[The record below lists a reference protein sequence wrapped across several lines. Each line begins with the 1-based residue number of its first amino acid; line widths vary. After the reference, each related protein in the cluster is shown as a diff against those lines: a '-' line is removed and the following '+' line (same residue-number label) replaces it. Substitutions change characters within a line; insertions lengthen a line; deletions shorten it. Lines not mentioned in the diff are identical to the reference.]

1 MGLQLYRRHCKGC
14 KAKRPD
20 DSRTGKFEEGRRGWK
35 KCSCQ
40 IFASGTL
47 GGKFK
52 RQCTDNW
59 EWDKAEKVADGWEQA
74 ESWPVGS
81 KRPAAVLE
89 REALPELTAPQQGR
103 KTVHEVLEAYLSN
116 CKSRE
121 IRGSTLAKY
130 KTLTNQLEAYCKLQG
145 YTYIDRLQVTDM
157 DAFYAAWKD
166 GKKGKA
172 KKLER
177 LKGLVR
183 FCLKRKWLT
192 ENIAED
198 LKAPPKASELNAK
211 SPFEDGEL
219 KRIYA
224 ACDKI
229 HPQLKPGPGYRT
241 WDGQDA
247 KDFIHL
253 SIYTGLRISDI
264 CLFDVSQRLKG
275 NDVYLRMHKT
285 GNPLHTW
292 IPDWLAARLRARAII
307 HGPLIFRC
315 GVTGN
320 AKQLCDIW
328 RNKRLKQVFRLA
340 GPFKE
345 KPGPHRFRH
354 TFARI
359 LLERGVEDTDVA
371 ELIGDT
377 VEVVRRYYSKWI
389 PSRQK
394 RLTNILQEAFADR
407 PESAPLRPVIWV
419 VSPWLRSFPT

>member
-1 MGLQLYRRHCKGC
+1 MGLQLYRRHSKAC
-14 KAKRPD
+14 KAERPE
-20 DSRTGKFEEGRRGWK
+20 DSRTGKFEEGRRNWK

-52 RQCTDNW
+52 RQCTEKW
-59 EWDKAEKVADGWEQA
+59 EWDKAEELADGWQKA
-74 ESWPVGS
+74 GSWPSGS
-81 KRPAAVLE
+81 KQPVSAPAPEAKSSEVAAPKPARKVV
-89 REALPELTAPQQGR
+89 RE
-103 KTVHEVLEAYLSN
+103 VVEAYLSA

-121 IRGSTLAKY
+121 IKGSTQAKY
-130 KTLTNQLEAYCKLQG
+130 KTLTNQLEAYCSEKG
-145 YTYIDRLQVTDM
+145 YTCIDQLQVTDM
-157 DAFYAAWKD
+157 DEFYADWKD
-166 GKKGKA
+166 AKKGKA

-177 LKGLVR
+177 LRGFVR

-211 SPFEDGEL
+211 SPFEDEEL

-229 HPQLKPGPGYRT
+229 LPQLNPGPGFRT

-247 KDFIHL
+247 KDFINL

-264 CLFDVSQRLKG
+264 CLFDVSKRLDG

-285 GNPLHTW
+285 GKPLYTW
-292 IPDWLAARLRARAII
+292 IPDWLVARLRARAVI
-307 HGPLIFRC
+307 HGPVIFRC

-320 AKQLCDIW
+320 AKQVCDIW
-328 RNKRLKQVFRLA
+328 RNKRLKLVFKLA
-340 GPFKE
+340 GPFEE

-394 RLTNILQEAFADR
+394 RLRKIIQDAFADR
-407 PESAPLRPVIWV
+407 PESAPFAAGHQTNESLGI
-419 VSPWLRSFPT
+419 

>member
-1 MGLQLYRRHCKGC
+1 MGLQLYRRHSKAC
-14 KAKRPD
+14 KAERPE
-20 DSRTGKFEEGRRGWK
+20 DSRTGKFEEGRRNWK

-52 RQCTDNW
+52 RQCTDEW
-59 EWDKAEKVADGWEQA
+59 EWAKAEKVAAGWQEA
-74 ESWPVGS
+74 ESWPNGPKSPVS
-81 KRPAAVLE
+81 VP
-89 REALPELTAPQQGR
+89 EAKSSEVSAPQLAR
-103 KTVHEVLEAYLSN
+103 KVIREVLEAYLSAR
-116 CKSRE
+116 KSRE
-121 IRGSTLAKY
+121 ITGSTLAKY
-130 KTLTNQLEAYCKLQG
+130 KTLTNQLEAYCSEKG
-145 YTYIDRLQVTDM
+145 YTCIDQLQVTDM
-157 DAFYAAWKD
+157 DEFYAGWKD
-166 GKKGKA
+166 AKKGKA

-177 LKGLVR
+177 LRGFVR

-211 SPFEDGEL
+211 SPFEDEEL

-229 HPQLKPGPGYRT
+229 LPQLNPGPGFRT

-247 KDFIHL
+247 KDFINL

-264 CLFDVSQRLKG
+264 CLFDVSKRLDG

-285 GNPLHTW
+285 GKPLYTW
-292 IPDWLAARLRARAII
+292 IPDWLVARLRARAVI
-307 HGPLIFRC
+307 HGPVIFRC

-320 AKQLCDIW
+320 AKQVCDIW
-328 RNKRLKQVFRLA
+328 RNKRLKLVFKLA
-340 GPFKE
+340 GPFEE

-394 RLTNILQEAFADR
+394 RLRKIIQDAFADR
-407 PESAPLRPVIWV
+407 PESAPFAAGHQTNESLGI
-419 VSPWLRSFPT
+419 